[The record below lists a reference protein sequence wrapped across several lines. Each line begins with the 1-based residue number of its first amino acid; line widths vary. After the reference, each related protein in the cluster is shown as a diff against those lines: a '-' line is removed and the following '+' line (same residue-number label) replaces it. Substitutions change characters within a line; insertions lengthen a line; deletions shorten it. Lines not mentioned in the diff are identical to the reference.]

1 MDVKQTS
8 KCRDLL
14 SIRLVIIIQIIISCV
29 LVAIIGFFCPVSLI
43 VTVPFLIIVQ
53 GVAVWITI
61 KYDTIKKKMF
71 YQFYVEL
78 CKNMK
83 RPPNSFPMPTLAC
96 LSDGTILWY
105 NKAFEREIL
114 KGENFIG
121 SSFDELS
128 LKAKTDFCKEGG
140 SQILFKDRYYHVY
153 AAAMD
158 SNEYYIFYF
167 EENTELVK
175 TAKEYK
181 LSRPV
186 VILATIDNYEELF
199 DGKKESEKSA
209 VLGAVGR
216 ELERFVGQSTGF
228 LKRLSQD
235 RFLIVL
241 EKRHLDKII
250 ENKFPILDLVR
261 KISGDDR
268 NPATLSIGVGSDA
281 KTLGESEAFA
291 KQALDMA
298 LGRGGD
304 QVAVKTENGYDF
316 YGGVSKGIEKRTKV
330 KSRVIAAALRELIEN
345 SDRTIVMGHRF
356 GDLDSVGSA
365 MALTSAIR
373 NLGKSCFMVAD
384 YNKTLAI
391 DLLDRAKEAGL
402 GEMILYPEDVMQI
415 ITDKTLLI
423 VVDTHNSDFVES
435 SSIYEKAKNIV
446 VIDHHRKMVKYI
458 DNAVIFYHEPYA
470 SSASEMVTELIQYLG
485 ECKIGAVEAEALL
498 SGIMLDTK
506 NFVIKTGV
514 RTFEAAA
521 YLRRL
526 GADTVSVRKLFS
538 STIENYQQKTRIV
551 SSAEAYKG
559 CAVAIGDFQSDD
571 MRIIAPQA
579 ADELLN
585 ISGVNASFVIYMT
598 NSIANVSARSLG
610 EINAQVIME
619 ALGGGGHQTMAA
631 AQLEDT
637 DIEKAKQLLLEAI
650 DNYFNDSTP
659 VVKK

>member
-1 MDVKQTS
+1 MDVK
-8 KCRDLL
+8 KALKLRGWLG
-14 SIRLVIIIQIIISCV
+14 IRLVLIIQIILSCMFTV
-29 LVAIIGFFCPVSLI
+29 VIGLFQPLSLFITIPLLI
-43 VTVPFLIIVQ
+43 VIQ
-53 GVAVWITI
+53 GGVVWIAIRYNTI
-61 KYDTIKKKMF
+61 QKKMF
-71 YQFYVEL
+71 YQLYLEL

-83 RPPNSFPMPTLAC
+83 RPPDSFPMPTLAC
-96 LSDGTILWY
+96 SDDGTILWY
-105 NKAFEREIL
+105 NEAFAKKIL
-114 KGENFIG
+114 KGVNLIG

-140 SQILFKDRYYHVY
+140 SQIFFRDRYYHVY
-153 AAAMD
+153 AAAID
-158 SNEYYIFYF
+158 SNAYYIFYF
-167 EENTELVK
+167 EENTELIK
-175 TAKEYK
+175 IAKEYK

-186 VILATIDNYEELF
+186 VILVTIDNYEELF

-209 VLGAVGR
+209 VLGAVDR

-228 LKRLSQD
+228 LRRLSQD
-235 RFLIVL
+235 KFLIVL

-250 ENKFPILDLVR
+250 ENRFLILDSVR

-268 NPATLSIGVGSDA
+268 NPATLSIGVGSNA
-281 KTLGESEAFA
+281 KTLGESETFA

-304 QVAVKTENGYDF
+304 QAAVKTENGYDF

-330 KSRVIAAALRELIEN
+330 KSRVIAVALRELIEN
-345 SDRTIVMGHRF
+345 SDKTIVMGHRF

-365 MALTSAIR
+365 IALTSAIQ
-373 NLGKSCFMVAD
+373 NLGKSCFMAAD

-402 GEMILYPEDVMQI
+402 GEMILHPEDALQI
-415 ITDKTLLI
+415 VTDKTLLI
-423 VVDTHNSDFVES
+423 VVDTHNPDFIES
-435 SSIYEKAKNIV
+435 ASIYKKAKNVV

-485 ECKIGAVEAEALL
+485 ECKIGSVEAEALL

-551 SSAEAYKG
+551 SSAESYKG
-559 CAVAIGDFQSDD
+559 CAIAIGDFQSDD
-571 MRIIAPQA
+571 VRIIAPQA

-585 ISGVNASFVIYMT
+585 ISGVNASFVIYISNGT
-598 NSIANVSARSLG
+598 ANISARSLG

-637 DIEKAKQLLLEAI
+637 GVEKAKQLLLEAI

-659 VVKK
+659 IVKR

>member
-1 MDVKQTS
+1 MDVKKALKRPS
-8 KCRDLL
+8 WFG
-14 SIRLVIIIQIIISCV
+14 IRLALVIQIIFSCGFIAV
-29 LVAIIGFFCPVSLI
+29 IGFFRPFSLV
-43 VTVPFLIIVQ
+43 VTVPLLIVIQ
-53 GVAVWITI
+53 GGAVWIAIRYNTI
-61 KYDTIKKKMF
+61 QKKMF
-71 YQFYVEL
+71 YQLYLEL

-83 RPPNSFPMPTLAC
+83 RPPDSFPMPTLAC
-96 LSDGTILWY
+96 SDDGIILWY
-105 NKAFEREIL
+105 NEAFAKKIL
-114 KGENFIG
+114 KGVNLIG
-121 SSFDELS
+121 SSFDEFS

-140 SQILFKDRYYHVY
+140 SQIFFRDRYYHVY

-158 SNEYYIFYF
+158 SNKYYIFYF

-186 VILATIDNYEELF
+186 VILVTIDNYEELF
-199 DGKKESEKSA
+199 DGKKESEKSD
-209 VLGAVGR
+209 VLGAVDR

-228 LKRLSQD
+228 LRRLSQD

-250 ENKFPILDLVR
+250 ENRFPILDSVR
-261 KISGDDR
+261 KISGGDR

-281 KTLGESEAFA
+281 KTLGESETFA

-304 QVAVKTENGYDF
+304 QAAVKTENGYDF

-330 KSRVIAAALRELIEN
+330 KSRVIATALRELIDN
-345 SDRTIVMGHRF
+345 SDKTIVMGHCF

-365 MALTSAIR
+365 IALTSAIR
-373 NLGKSCFMVAD
+373 NLGRPCFMAAD

-391 DLLDRAKEAGL
+391 DLLDRVKEAGL
-402 GEMILYPEDVMQI
+402 GEMILPPEDALQM

-423 VVDTHNSDFVES
+423 IADTHNPDFVES
-435 SSIYEKAKNIV
+435 ASIYKKAKNVV
-446 VIDHHRKMVKYI
+446 VIDHHRKMVRYI

-485 ECKIGAVEAEALL
+485 ECKLGAVEAEALL

-551 SSAEAYKG
+551 SSAESYKG

-585 ISGVNASFVIYMT
+585 ISGVNASFVIYISNGT
-598 NSIANVSARSLG
+598 TSISARSLG
-610 EINAQVIME
+610 EINAQIIME

-637 DIEKAKQLLLEAI
+637 GIEKARQLLLEAI
-650 DNYFNDSTP
+650 DNYFNDSIP
-659 VVKK
+659 IVKK

>member
-1 MDVKQTS
+1 MDVKKAS
-8 KCRDLL
+8 KQRGWLT
-14 SIRLVIIIQIIISCV
+14 IRLALVIQIIVSCGFIAV
-29 LVAIIGFFCPVSLI
+29 IGFFRPFSLV
-43 VTVPFLIIVQ
+43 VTVPLLIFIQ
-53 GVAVWITI
+53 GGAVWIAIRYNTI
-61 KYDTIKKKMF
+61 QKNVF
-71 YQFYVEL
+71 YRLYVEL

-96 LSDGTILWY
+96 LDDGTILWY
-105 NKAFEREIL
+105 NQAFSKEIL
-114 KGENFIG
+114 KGVNLIG

-128 LKAKTDFCKEGG
+128 SKAKTDFCKEGG
-140 SQILFKDRYYHVY
+140 SQIFFKDRYYHVY
-153 AAAMD
+153 AAAVD

-186 VILATIDNYEELF
+186 VILVTIDNYEELF
-199 DGKKESEKSA
+199 DGKKESEKSV
-209 VLGAVGR
+209 VLGAVDR

-228 LKRLSQD
+228 LRRLSQD

-250 ENKFPILDLVR
+250 ENRFPILDSVR
-261 KISGDDR
+261 KISVGDR

-304 QVAVKTENGYDF
+304 QAAVKTENGYDF

-330 KSRVIAAALRELIEN
+330 KSRVIAVALRELIEN
-345 SDRTIVMGHRF
+345 SDKTIVMGHRF

-373 NLGKSCFMVAD
+373 NIGKSCFMVAD

-402 GEMILYPEDVMQI
+402 GEMILYPEDALQI

-423 VVDTHNSDFVES
+423 VVDTHNPDFVES
-435 SSIYEKAKNIV
+435 ASIYKKAKNIV
-446 VIDHHRKMVKYI
+446 VIDHHRKMVRYI

-470 SSASEMVTELIQYLG
+470 SSASEMITELIQYLG
-485 ECKIGAVEAEALL
+485 ECKIGSVEAEALL

-559 CAVAIGDFQSDD
+559 CAIAIGDFQSDD

-585 ISGVNASFVIYMT
+585 ISGVSASFVIYMT
-598 NSIANVSARSLG
+598 NSTANVSARSLG

-637 DIEKAKQLLLEAI
+637 GIEKAKQLLLEAI
-650 DNYFNDSTP
+650 DNYFNDSNP
-659 VVKK
+659 IVKK